1 MQLRHWQCRHAA
13 LPPPHLAPLLGHE
26 LHHTPLADS
35 FEVVV
40 LTRSSNARMRQSR
53 QLDQAQEA
61 GI

>member
-1 MQLRHWQCRHAA
+1 MQLRHWQCRHGAF
-13 LPPPHLAPLLGHE
+13 LPHLAPLLGHE

-35 FEVVV
+35 FQVVV
-40 LTRSSNARMRQSR
+40 LTRSSNARMRQPR